1 MEICRNPHQSG
12 PSQLICPC
20 LEGCVRINKEIGK
33 RGRIESGGHPGTTE
47 ICLTLISPHRLYVPQ
62 SRKEGEGK
70 SLLYQD
76 TKNKVVTFLK
86 SKTSSNHTLGQNIL
100 SYNLEGAR
108 IGLNSLTFTQGENRS
123 TSVNSHI
130 FPF

>member
-1 MEICRNPHQSG
+1 MGRSAVVQKFTHEEEIIWRSVATHISRVP
-12 PSQLICPC
+12 PQLICLC

-70 SLLYQD
+70 RLLYQD
-76 TKNKVVTFLK
+76 TRNKRSICL
-86 SKTSSNHTLGQNIL
+86 
-100 SYNLEGAR
+100 
-108 IGLNSLTFTQGENRS
+108 LNNQK
-123 TSVNSHI
+123 I
-130 FPF
+130 K